1 VIKTNKM
8 KIFLDTAD
16 IEAIKRANDTG
27 ILDGIT
33 TNPSKVLET
42 GKKFHD
48 VIKEIC
54 EIVKGPVSAEAVA
67 VKAEDIVREA
77 VIIAGLA
84 PNIAIKVP
92 MTPEGLKASRMLRD
106 KNIMVNV
113 TMVFAPD
120 QVLLALKT
128 NPTFV
133 SIVISRLDKI
143 GGDVI
148 ALINDS
154 VKIKRN
160 YGFRG
165 EILAASIKNRA
176 NVIDCMKAG
185 VDIVSLPEYI
195 FFDMFKHPQTDQGLT
210 EFDIA
215 WEKVKKAGLV

>member
-1 VIKTNKM
+1 M

-16 IEAIKRANDTG
+16 IESIKRANDTG
-27 ILDGIT
+27 LLDGIT
-33 TNPSKVLET
+33 TNPSKILES

-48 VIKEIC
+48 VIEEIC
-54 EIVKGPVSAEAVA
+54 KIVKGPVSAEAVA
-67 VKAEDIVREA
+67 LKAEDIVKEA

-92 MTPEGLKASRMLRD
+92 MTPEGLKASRMLGD
-106 KNIMVNV
+106 KNIKVNV

-143 GGDVI
+143 GGDVV
-148 ALINDS
+148 ALMNDS
-154 VKIKRN
+154 VVIKEN
-160 YGFRG
+160 YGFKG

-176 NVIDCMKAG
+176 NVVDCMRAG
-185 VDIVSLPEYI
+185 VDIVSLPENI
-195 FFDMFKHPQTDQGLT
+195 FFDMYKHPQTDQGLG
-210 EFDIA
+210 EFDVA
-215 WEKVKKAGLV
+215 WDNLVKAGLV

>member
-1 VIKTNKM
+1 M

-27 ILDGIT
+27 LLDGIT
-33 TNPSKVLET
+33 TNPSKVLES
-42 GKKFHD
+42 GKKFYD

-54 EIVKGPVSAEAVA
+54 QIVKGPVSAEAVA
-67 VKAEDIVREA
+67 VKAEDIVKQA

-84 PNIAIKVP
+84 PNIVIKVP
-92 MTPEGLKASRMLRD
+92 MTPEGLKASFMLGE
-106 KNIMVNV
+106 KGIKVNV
-113 TMVFAPD
+113 TMVFAAD

-143 GGDVI
+143 GGDVA

-154 VKIKRN
+154 VKIKQN
-160 YGFRG
+160 YGFKG

-185 VDIVSLPEYI
+185 IDIVTLPENI
-195 FFDMFKHPQTDQGLT
+195 FFDMFNHPQTEYGLR
-210 EFDIA
+210 EFDVA
-215 WEKVKKAGLV
+215 WDKIKNAGLV

>member
-1 VIKTNKM
+1 M
-8 KIFLDTAD
+8 KLFLDTAN
-16 IEAIKRANDTG
+16 IESIKKANDTG
-27 ILDGIT
+27 LLDGIT
-33 TNPSKVLET
+33 TNPSKILES

-54 EIVKGPVSAEAVA
+54 QIVKGPVSAEAVA
-67 VKAEDIVREA
+67 YMAADIVKEA
-77 VIIAGLA
+77 EIIAGIA

-92 MTPEGLKASRMLRD
+92 MTIEGLKAAILLGEKSI
-106 KNIMVNV
+106 KVNV

-128 NPTFV
+128 NPAYV

-143 GGDVI
+143 GGDVL

-154 VKIKRN
+154 VRIKQN
-160 YGFRG
+160 YGFKG

-185 VDIVSLPEYI
+185 VDAVTLPENI
-195 FFDMFKHPQTDQGLT
+195 FFDMFNHPQTENGLS

-215 WEKVKKAGLV
+215 WGKLISSGLV

>member
-1 VIKTNKM
+1 M

-16 IEAIKRANDTG
+16 IESIKRANDTG

-42 GKKFHD
+42 GKKFYD
-48 VIKEIC
+48 LISEIC
-54 EIVKGPVSAEAVA
+54 KVVKGTVSAEAVA

-84 PNIAIKVP
+84 SNVAIKVP
-92 MTPEGLKASRMLRD
+92 MTHEGLKASRLLGD

-120 QVLLALKT
+120 QVLLAMKT

-154 VKIKRN
+154 VKIKKN
-160 YGFRG
+160 YGFKS

-185 VDIVSLPEYI
+185 VDVVSLPENI
-195 FFDMFKHPQTDQGLT
+195 FFDMYKHPQTDQGLS

-215 WEKVKKAGLV
+215 WAKVKKAGLA

>member
-1 VIKTNKM
+1 M

-16 IEAIKRANDTG
+16 IESIKRANDTG
-27 ILDGIT
+27 LLDGIT
-33 TNPSKVLET
+33 TNPSKVLES
-42 GKKFHD
+42 GKVFYD

-54 EIVKGPVSAEAVA
+54 NIVKGPVSAEAVA
-67 VKAEDIVREA
+67 VKAEDIIKEA

-84 PNIAIKVP
+84 PNVVIKVP
-92 MTPEGLKASRMLRD
+92 LTPEGLKASRILGAQ
-106 KNIMVNV
+106 NIRVNV

-143 GGDVI
+143 GGDVV
-148 ALINDS
+148 ALMNDS
-154 VKIKRN
+154 VKIKQN
-160 YGFRG
+160 YGFKG

-185 VDIVSLPEYI
+185 IDIVSLPENI
-195 FFDMFKHPQTDQGLT
+195 FFDMFKHPLTDQGLS
-210 EFDIA
+210 EFDVA
-215 WEKVKKAGLV
+215 WGKIKKAGLA

>member
-1 VIKTNKM
+1 M

-27 ILDGIT
+27 LLDGIT
-33 TNPSKVLET
+33 TNPSKVLES
-42 GKKFHD
+42 GKKFYD

-54 EIVKGPVSAEAVA
+54 QIVKGPVSAEAVA
-67 VKAEDIVREA
+67 VKAEDIVKEA
-77 VIIAGLA
+77 EIIAGLA
-84 PNIAIKVP
+84 PNIVIKVP
-92 MTPEGLKASRMLRD
+92 MTPEGLKASIMLGE
-106 KNIMVNV
+106 KGIKVNV
-113 TMVFAPD
+113 TMVFAAD

-143 GGDVI
+143 GGDVA

-154 VKIKRN
+154 VKIKQN
-160 YGFRG
+160 YGFKG

-185 VDIVSLPEYI
+185 IDIVTLPENI
-195 FFDMFKHPQTDQGLT
+195 FFDMFNHPQTESGLR
-210 EFDIA
+210 EFDVA
-215 WEKVKKAGLV
+215 WDKIKKAGLV